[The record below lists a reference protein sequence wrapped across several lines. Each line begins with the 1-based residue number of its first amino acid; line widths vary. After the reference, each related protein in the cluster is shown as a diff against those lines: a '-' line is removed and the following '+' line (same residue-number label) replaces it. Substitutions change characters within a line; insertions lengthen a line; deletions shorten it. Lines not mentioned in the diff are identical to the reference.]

1 MSTETVNEAPTATEA
16 PVTPELPDWLDGST
30 EVLLPTRRHLR
41 AYWDADILDIDDKNV
56 HDTIIE
62 RTDAFEVRFRVYLKG
77 RLWNCIGGTWPSS
90 GWFHRIKASMP
101 TSAMVFKSSRGW

>member
-1 MSTETVNEAPTATEA
+1 MSTATVTKAPAATAA
-16 PVTPELPDWLDGST
+16 PVTPELPDWLDGAT

-62 RTDAFEVRFRVYLKG
+62 RARP
-77 RLWNCIGGTWPSS
+77 WN
-90 GWFHRIKASMP
+90 
-101 TSAMVFKSSRGW
+101 